1 MQIFVIIVIFPVK
14 IQCMLFRIF
23 LVFLLFGIQIKCGIF
38 DKIQFLIDLGTW
50 SNLSLIEG
58 RI

>member
-14 IQCMLFRIF
+14 IQCMLFRIV